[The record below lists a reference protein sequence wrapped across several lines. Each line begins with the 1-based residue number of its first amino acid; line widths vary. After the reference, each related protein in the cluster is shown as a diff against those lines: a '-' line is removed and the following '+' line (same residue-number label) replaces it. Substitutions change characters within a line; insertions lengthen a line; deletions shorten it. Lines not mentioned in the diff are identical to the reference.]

1 LNELKACVVVTMFC
15 LAACSRAGAREQRRQ
30 EPPVTPKPAGERPV
44 VLCVGTSLTAG
55 YGLDPDQAYPALL
68 QARADA
74 AGLAYRFVNAGVSGE
89 TSAGAR
95 SRIDWLFRQKV
106 GVLVLETGAND
117 GLRGIDPA
125 AVRANIRAILDRARR
140 QSPPPRL
147 VLLSM
152 EALPNYG
159 ADYARRFRA
168 IYPELAREYDAVLV
182 PFFLEGV
189 AGVAALNQAD
199 GMHPTTEG
207 QRIIAETLWKYLL
220 PVLQA
225 RPETRG

>member
-1 LNELKACVVVTMFC
+1 MFC
-15 LAACSRAGAREQRRQ
+15 LAACSRPGAREEHR
-30 EPPVTPKPAGERPV
+30 EPPVTEKPGGERPV
-44 VLCVGTSLTAG
+44 ILCVGTSLTAG
-55 YGLDPDQAYPALL
+55 YGLDPEQSYPALL

-74 AGLAYRFVNAGVSGE
+74 AGLAFRFVNAGVSGE

-95 SRIDWLFRQKV
+95 SRIDWLFQQKV

-199 GMHPTTEG
+199 GVHPTTEG

-225 RPETRG
+225 RPAPRG